1 MFDLNNDA
9 GGTPDLNDLEYL
21 ITQWAIDRGIH
32 DHSSA
37 NAQLL
42 KAVSEM
48 GEIADAEIK
57 GDTAG
62 QIDGVGDV
70 VVCLINYAAMNG
82 FTLAEAVAAAYTE
95 IKDRKGRM
103 VEGGAFVKEAD

>member
-1 MFDLNNDA
+1 MTNNSNDTLPLDTLVELISNWA
-9 GGTPDLNDLEYL
+9 RDRDIYEYSTP
-21 ITQWAIDRGIH
+21 T
-32 DHSSA
+32 
-37 NAQLL
+37 AQLL

-57 GDTAG
+57 GDDAG

-70 VVCLINYAAMNG
+70 VVCLINYAEMNG
-82 FTLAEAVAAAYTE
+82 FTLAEAVQAAYTE

-103 VEGGAFVKEAD
+103 VPSGAFVKDEE